1 MKMLNNEKNA
11 IKDLG
16 NEIIKNK
23 KFNGRRLQIA
33 RVYRGKTIVD
43 LSKDIGVSKQ
53 AISQFENG
61 LTSPQF
67 DTLMNIVNSLNFPRE
82 YFFEQDT
89 IDVKLGNTYFRAQSR
104 MTKKDEN
111 RQKEKV
117 KFVGKLYNFLNE
129 YIEFPK
135 LNLPEFEEDLSIEE
149 KAIKLREY
157 WNLGEEPI
165 KDIIYVLEKNGIVV
179 TAMKTE
185 SKEVDAF
192 TQQQIINGNQ
202 YFIIVLGNDKGSAV
216 RRQFSAAHEL
226 AHIVIHDGFMNL
238 EELTNEEIRSMENEA
253 HAFAA
258 AFLLPQ
264 SSFIKDISAYPTN
277 LDYYK
282 QLKKKWRT
290 SISAMLVRA
299 NHLGVLNYNSY
310 QNMMKKMSKLGW
322 RKEEPLDDTLI
333 MSKPTVLR
341 RAISIL
347 IDNDILNEDEIMIE
361 LSRKELSLPRKEVE
375 NLLGLDEGILAPKQ
389 NEPSIKVIE
398 MPVKKELKNK

>member
-1 MKMLNNEKNA
+1 MLNNEKNA
-11 IKDLG
+11 VRYLG

-23 KFNGRRLQIA
+23 KFNGKRLKEA
-33 RVYRGKTIVD
+33 RVYRGKTMVE
-43 LSKDIGVSKQ
+43 LSKDINVSKQ

-67 DTLMNIVNSLNFPRE
+67 DTLMNIVNKLNFPRE
-82 YFFEQDT
+82 YFFEEDS
-89 IDVKLGNTYFRAQSR
+89 IDVRLGNTYFRAQSK
-104 MTKKDEN
+104 MTKKDEDK
-111 RQKEKV
+111 QKEKV

-135 LNLPEFEEDLSIEE
+135 LNIPEFEAGLSIEE

-165 KDIIYVLEKNGIVV
+165 KDIVYILEKNGIIV
-179 TAMKTE
+179 TAMKTD
-185 SKEVDAF
+185 SDEVDAF
-192 TQQQIINGNQ
+192 TQQQIIDGNP
-202 YFIIVLGNDKGSAV
+202 YFIVVLGNDKGSAT

-226 AHIVIHDGFMNL
+226 AHIVIHDAFMNL
-238 EELTNEEIRSMENEA
+238 EDLTSEEIRNMENEA

-264 SSFIKDISAYPTN
+264 NSFIKDVSIYPTN

-299 NHLGVLNYNSY
+299 NHLGILNYNSY

-322 RKEEPLDDTLI
+322 RKDEPLDDTLI
-333 MSKPTVLR
+333 MSRPTVLR

-347 IDNDILNEDEIMIE
+347 IDNDIFNEDEIIME
-361 LSRKELSLPRKEVE
+361 LSNRGLSLPGEEIEK
-375 NLLGLDEGILAPKQ
+375 LLGLDTGILTSKQ
-389 NEPSIKVIE
+389 NELPIKVIE
-398 MPVKKELKNK
+398 MPVKKVL

>member
-1 MKMLNNEKNA
+1 MLNNEKNA
-11 IKDLG
+11 VRYLG

-23 KFNGRRLQIA
+23 KFNGKRLKEA
-33 RVYRGKTIVD
+33 RVYRGKTMVE
-43 LSKDIGVSKQ
+43 LSKDINVSKQ

-67 DTLMNIVNSLNFPRE
+67 DTLMNIVNKLNFPRE
-82 YFFEQDT
+82 YFFEEDS
-89 IDVKLGNTYFRAQSR
+89 IDVRLGNTYFRAQSK
-104 MTKKDEN
+104 MTKKDEDK
-111 RQKEKV
+111 QKEKV

-135 LNLPEFEEDLSIEE
+135 LNIPEFEAGLSIEE

-165 KDIIYVLEKNGIVV
+165 KDIVYILERNGIIV
-179 TAMKTE
+179 TAMKTD
-185 SKEVDAF
+185 SDEVDAF
-192 TQQQIINGNQ
+192 TQQQIIDGNP
-202 YFIIVLGNDKGSAV
+202 YFIVVLGNDKGSAT

-226 AHIVIHDGFMNL
+226 AHIVIHDAFMNL
-238 EELTNEEIRSMENEA
+238 EDLTSEEIRNMENEA

-264 SSFIKDISAYPTN
+264 NSFIKDVSIYPTN

-299 NHLGVLNYNSY
+299 NHLGILNYNSY

-322 RKEEPLDDTLI
+322 RKDEPLDDTLI
-333 MSKPTVLR
+333 MSRPTVLR

-347 IDNDILNEDEIMIE
+347 IDNDIFNEDEIIME
-361 LSRKELSLPRKEVE
+361 LSNRGLSLPGEEIEK
-375 NLLGLDEGILAPKQ
+375 LLGLDTGILTSKQ
-389 NEPSIKVIE
+389 NELPIKVIA
-398 MPVKKELKNK
+398 MPVKKVL